1 MGKSSRHIN
10 GVILGDP
17 SGTSSDPIG
26 EKEGQAY
33 WNDTLQKFRYFN
45 GVVWGDLGYKERTV
59 SQRRTEIS
67 QSDTEQFYRKARKE
81 KREDSR
87 SFAPSFPPP

>member
-33 WNDTLQKFRYFN
+33 CFDCFDST
-45 GVVWGDLGYKERTV
+45 
-59 SQRRTEIS
+59 
-67 QSDTEQFYRKARKE
+67 
-81 KREDSR
+81 SR
-87 SFAPSFPPP
+87 SQQAT